1 MEPQSLQ
8 GLTSAVAPVVM
19 VSAAGLLF
27 NGVQTK
33 NFHLSDR
40 IRGLMAELRDPATAS
55 ERRGQITAQL
65 VLFNRRL
72 RLNQRSLEMLYVA
85 IVCFVVPSLLLA
97 STLWVGRPV
106 LPIVIT
112 LIFALGVALLIIAL
126 GLEFVEM
133 WISLKTIEI
142 EMGDVARRA
151 RHRS

>member
-1 MEPQSLQ
+1 
-8 GLTSAVAPVVM
+8 M

-33 NFHLSDR
+33 NLHLSDR
-40 IRGLMAELRDPATAS
+40 IRGLVAELRNPTTELD
-55 ERRGQITAQL
+55 RRKQVISQL
-65 VLFNRRL
+65 VLFDRRL

-85 IVCFVVPSLLLA
+85 IVCFVVASLLLA
-97 STLWVGRPV
+97 SSLWVGPPV

-112 LIFALGVALLIIAL
+112 LIFVIGVALLVLAL

-142 EMGDVARRA
+142 ELDGVVGARGAGR
-151 RHRS
+151 RS